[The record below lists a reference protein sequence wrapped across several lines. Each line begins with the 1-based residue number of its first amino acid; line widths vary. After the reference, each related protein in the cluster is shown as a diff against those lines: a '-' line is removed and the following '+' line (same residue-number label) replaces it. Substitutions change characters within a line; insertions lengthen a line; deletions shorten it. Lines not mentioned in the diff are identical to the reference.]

1 MSDKDTHTY
10 LEVNGDFRMRELDH
24 NDLEQFNALLQYAF
38 QVTSYELFQTGWE
51 QEEIKYAKRPI
62 LEDAYVLGWF
72 YKEKLA
78 SMIVVYSMQINI
90 QDNIMAMGGITGVT
104 TYPEYTGRGLIHSLM
119 RYVIDYMH
127 KKKLPISFLYP
138 YSIPFYRK
146 MGWEIVSDKLTFT
159 VKDTQL
165 PKAFPVRGMVER
177 VSLDSEDF
185 HNVYSYFAMQHHG
198 ALIRD
203 KLAWDE
209 YWRWDVDD
217 EVVAMYY
224 DAADEPQGYLV
235 YLLKR
240 EIFKIKEMVYLND
253 EARRGMWDYVTAH
266 YSMVTEV
273 SGCNYTNHS
282 LAFTLEDSDIRETV
296 QPYVMA
302 RIVDFAAF
310 IMSYNFAEA
319 SSGDAITFRI
329 HDKVLDWNEQEFT
342 VRFHADGTH
351 TLSAEPSPY
360 TAEMSIGTAI
370 CMLMGYKRPAYLKS
384 IDRLTADAK
393 TTALLERL
401 IPTGKAYFS
410 DYI

>member
-1 MSDKDTHTY
+1 MD
-10 LEVNGDFRMRELDH
+10 
-24 NDLEQFNALLQYAF
+24 
-38 QVTSYELFQTGWE
+38 
-51 QEEIKYAKRPI
+51 
-62 LEDAYVLGWF
+62 
-72 YKEKLA
+72 
-78 SMIVVYSMQINI
+78 
-90 QDNIMAMGGITGVT
+90 MAV
-104 TYPEYTGRGLIHSLM
+104 
-119 RYVIDYMH
+119 
-127 KKKLPISFLYP
+127 
-138 YSIPFYRK
+138 
-146 MGWEIVSDKLTFT
+146 
-159 VKDTQL
+159 
-165 PKAFPVRGMVER
+165 
-177 VSLDSEDF
+177 
-185 HNVYSYFAMQHHG
+185 
-198 ALIRD
+198 
-203 KLAWDE
+203 
-209 YWRWDVDD
+209 
-217 EVVAMYY
+217 
-224 DAADEPQGYLV
+224 
-235 YLLKR
+235 
-240 EIFKIKEMVYLND
+240 D

-360 TAEMSIGTAI
+360 TAEMSIGTAT

>member
-1 MSDKDTHTY
+1 MY
-10 LEVNGDFRMRELDH
+10 
-24 NDLEQFNALLQYAF
+24 
-38 QVTSYELFQTGWE
+38 
-51 QEEIKYAKRPI
+51 KRQ
-62 LEDAYVLGWF
+62 LY
-72 YKEKLA
+72 
-78 SMIVVYSMQINI
+78 
-90 QDNIMAMGGITGVT
+90 
-104 TYPEYTGRGLIHSLM
+104 R
-119 RYVIDYMH
+119 H
-127 KKKLPISFLYP
+127 K
-138 YSIPFYRK
+138 
-146 MGWEIVSDKLTFT
+146 GWEIVSDKMTFRIR
-159 VKDTQL
+159 DNQL
-165 PKAFPVRGMVER
+165 PKPQPVPGKVRR
-177 VSLDSEDF
+177 IAWDDPSLAAVHDR
-185 HNVYSYFAMQHHG
+185 FAAKTHG
-198 ALIRD
+198 CLVRNA
-203 KLAWDE
+203 LAWDE

-224 DAADEPQGYLV
+224 DAAEEPQGYLV

-360 TAEMSIGTAI
+360 TAEMSIGTAT